1 MISINA
7 TLIVQL
13 VSFLVLLLIL
23 NRIFIRPVK
32 RLMEERQAH
41 ARSQREQTD
50 RLQDQAVQ
58 GESDYRHRR
67 HEALYTATEDLSRI
81 RSEVEEE
88 ALALLERTRN
98 EAEALT
104 RRLAREVEAQVDQAR
119 QELKAEIQVLA
130 RQMAERVLARSVE
143 PGGGEA

>member
-23 NRIFIRPVK
+23 NRILIRPVK
-32 RLMEERQAH
+32 RLMDERQAH
-41 ARSQREQTD
+41 VRTRREEADQ
-50 RLQDQAVQ
+50 LQDRAER
-58 GESDYRHRR
+58 GEQDYRRERR
-67 HEALYTATEDLSRI
+67 DALHAAGEDLDRI
-81 RSEVEEE
+81 RSEVEAE
-88 ALALLERTRN
+88 ALAQLEKTRD

-104 RRLAREVEAQVDQAR
+104 RRLTREVEAQVGQAR
-119 QELKAEIQVLA
+119 EELKAEIQVLG

-143 PGGGEA
+143 PGGGS

>member
-23 NRIFIRPVK
+23 NRLLIRPVK
-32 RLMEERQAH
+32 RMMDERQAH
-41 ARSQREQTD
+41 ALSQREQAD
-50 RLQDQAVQ
+50 DLQDQALQ
-58 GESDYRHRR
+58 GEHDYRHRR
-67 HEALYTATEDLSRI
+67 GEALHNANEDLERI
-81 RSEVEEE
+81 RTAVERE
-88 ALALLERTRN
+88 AISLLDQTRV

-104 RRLAREVEAQVDQAR
+104 RRLGREVEAQVGQAR
-119 QELKAEIQVLA
+119 EELKAEIEVLA

-143 PGGGEA
+143 PGGGS